1 MQNQEEGFEAEL
13 SKPRIGFLISS
24 AVAALLAAAAFL
36 FEEDIIAQSPSGSG
50 VTYAL
55 ILLSLVFAAMFLLLC
70 YRVPRIGNRVLGYN
84 KMTVESDK
92 KVKSDVQFS
101 AGFKSDSAA
110 DTKRQN
116 TKRKQARHSRRKLA
130 AVTREMQQEKAQ
142 QAQSATKD
150 PSKGKE
156 ENPE

>member
-1 MQNQEEGFEAEL
+1 MQGEDEGFEAEL
-13 SKPRIGFLISS
+13 NKPRVGFLFSS
-24 AVAALLAAAAFL
+24 AIAAMLAAAAFL
-36 FEEDIIAQSPSGSG
+36 YEEEIIANSSNGSG

-70 YRVPRIGNRVLGYN
+70 YRVPRIGNRVLGYQ
-84 KMTVESDK
+84 KMTSEADK

-101 AGFKSDSAA
+101 AGFKIETAA

-130 AVTREMQQEKAQ
+130 SVTREMQQE
-142 QAQSATKD
+142 QAQKAKSSDTDISEKQQE
-150 PSKGKE
+150 K
-156 ENPE
+156 PE